1 MEIIQDL
8 NKPVDDNSVELNNLK
23 TEKREEQWP
32 VDPTPNTPKPEPNDN
47 SCGCQNNSTKCEKR
61 KCCHKVVTLL
71 LIIAVAALYVLHFT
85 GIGAANGNKH
95 TAAPVVNSDGSLR
108 IAYVN
113 SDSLLAKY
121 DYARDLEKGLM
132 EYKNTQE
139 NHYRNQMA
147 QFQKDYNDFLQNG
160 DKLSLT
166 QQQAKETELKQRAER
181 LSTLEAELT
190 IKIQN
195 KQIDENTKLLN
206 AIFGFIKEYNES
218 HQQYDIILRKTFT
231 DSPTLYMNEAM
242 DITDEIIE
250 GLNEEYKN
258 LKK

>member
-23 TEKREEQWP
+23 TEKREEQYP
-32 VDPTPNTPKPEPNDN
+32 VDPQPTPYKPEMPHNA
-47 SCGCQNNSTKCEKR
+47 CGCEDNTTKSGKK
-61 KCCHKVVTLL
+61 KCCHGIVTILL
-71 LIIAVAALYVLHFT
+71 FVAVALLYVLHFT
-85 GIGAANGNKH
+85 GIGGKGGKNTTVVPVNG
-95 TAAPVVNSDGSLR
+95 DGTLR
-108 IAYVN
+108 VAYVN

-121 DYARDLEKGLM
+121 DYARDLENGLM

-139 NHYRNQMA
+139 SHYRNQMT
-147 QFQKDYNDFLQNG
+147 QFQKDYQDFLQNG
-160 DKLSLT
+160 DKLSLS

-190 IKIQN
+190 LKIQN

-250 GLNEEYKN
+250 GLNEEYKKV
-258 LKK
+258 KK